1 MFWTVKFPSI
11 SFAMTCKR
19 MKFVQRSVFK
29 TDTEIRH
36 LSPHYHIKKS
46 IWQNHSPGTIDHE
59 QVLRRVRNNSEIGY
73 QKIYA
78 FSWRGSI
85 RTLRILYV

>member
-1 MFWTVKFPSI
+1 MRKNKNLMFWTVKFPSI

-36 LSPHYHIKKS
+36 LSPHYHIKKY
-46 IWQNHSPGTIDHE
+46 I
-59 QVLRRVRNNSEIGY
+59 
-73 QKIYA
+73 
-78 FSWRGSI
+78 
-85 RTLRILYV
+85 